1 MKAYDVIVIGAGPAG
16 YSAAIRCA
24 ELGLRT
30 ACIDRWLDAHGKPA
44 LGGSCVHAGCI
55 PSKVL
60 LQASG
65 HFASLSGAASH
76 PGLLLSGVE
85 LDLAAMQRHK
95 QAVIDQVSADIQQQF
110 ETLSIDWIAGEAGL
124 LGDKQ
129 VQVQAA
135 NGDTLQTLQA
145 SNIIIAPGSIPIPVA
160 AAPVDQQRIVD
171 STGAMCFSQ
180 PPKRLAIIGAGV
192 IGLEM
197 ASIWSRL
204 GAKVILLEAQE
215 NFLPSLDHELS
226 ALALQAF
233 SKQGLEIR
241 FGARVVATHSGEH
254 GVRVKYRDQQ
264 GEHEL
269 KAERLIVAAGR
280 RPPGCKLCA
289 AETGLQTDEAGFI
302 RVDPHCQTTISGVY
316 AIGDVVRGPMLAHKG
331 IEEAHAVAETITGQP
346 RQVNYDRIPWVIYT
360 DPELAWIGATEQQL
374 QAMGT
379 DYRVGRADLQHN
391 QRALLAGKP
400 TGLIKLLSDARSDQ
414 LLGIHLMGSSASELI
429 NEAVLALEFS
439 ASAEDLARTCHS
451 HPSLGESLR
460 TAASRLHKPE
470 KQPER

>member
-1 MKAYDVIVIGAGPAG
+1 MQAYDVIIIGAGPAG

-30 ACIDRWLDAHGKPA
+30 ACIDRWLDANGKPA
-44 LGGSCVHAGCI
+44 LGGSCVHVGCI

-60 LQASG
+60 LEASGQFAALTRASG
-65 HFASLSGAASH
+65 H
-76 PGLLLSGVE
+76 PGLRLQGIE
-85 LDLAAMQRHK
+85 LDLAAMQQHK
-95 QAVIDQVSADIQQQF
+95 QHVIDQISADIQRRF
-110 ETLSIDWIAGEAGL
+110 EALSIDWIAGDAGL

-129 VQVQAA
+129 VQVQPADS
-135 NGDTLQTLQA
+135 DTSRTLQA
-145 SNIIIAPGSIPIPVA
+145 NNIIIAPGSVPIPVA

-171 STGAMCFSQ
+171 SSGAMRFEQ
-180 PPKRLAIIGAGV
+180 VPKRLAIIGAGV

-215 NFLPSLDHELS
+215 HFLPSLDRELS
-226 ALALQAF
+226 ALALQEFAE
-233 SKQGLEIR
+233 QGLEIR
-241 FGARVVATHSGEH
+241 FGARVVATHIGEN
-254 GVRVKYRDQQ
+254 GVRAKYRDQQ

-269 KAERLIVAAGR
+269 NAERLIVAAGR
-280 RPPGCKLCA
+280 RPPGCELCA

-302 RVDPHCQTTISGVY
+302 RVDDNCQTAINGVY
-316 AIGDVVRGPMLAHKG
+316 AIGDIVRGPMLAHKG
-331 IEEAHAVAETITGQP
+331 IEEARAVAETIAGQP
-346 RQVNYDRIPWVIYT
+346 RQVNYQHIPWVIYS

-379 DYRVGRADLQHN
+379 DYRVGRAALRRNH
-391 QRALLAGKP
+391 RALLAGKP
-400 TGLIKLLSDARSDQ
+400 VGLIKLLSDAHSDQ
-414 LLGIHLMGSSASELI
+414 LLGLHLMAPSASELI
-429 NEAVLALEFS
+429 NEAVLALEYA

-460 TAASRLHKPE
+460 AAASHMREPD
-470 KQPER
+470 Q